1 MTGPRPADV
10 VIDTNCVLDLW
21 LFDDPAMD
29 TLKQAIHAGA
39 VRWIAAPAM
48 RDELARVLTYPLVAA
63 RLARRWRTADEVL
76 AAFDRWV
83 HPRAPAG
90 AAPVRCRDPDDQM
103 FIDLAV
109 AEGAAL
115 FSKDKEVIA
124 LARRLAALGVAV
136 AERASVIL
144 E

>member
-1 MTGPRPADV
+1 MTGPSPADV

-48 RDELARVLTYPLVAA
+48 RDELARVLAYPLVAA
-63 RLARRWRTADEVL
+63 QLARRRRTSDEVL

-90 AAPVRCRDPDDQM
+90 AAPVRCRDPADQM

-115 FSKDKEVIA
+115 FSKDKAVTA
-124 LARRLAALGVAV
+124 LARRLAPLGVAV
-136 AERASVIL
+136 AGGSAAVI